1 MSTVIIGLSLG
12 MLLFLLASGLTL
24 IFGMLGVINFAHGA
38 LYMLGAYLAFDIQ
51 LRTGSFIAGLV
62 VATVDVGLVGV
73 AMERLALRPLYNRP
87 HFYQLILTFGF
98 ILVIS
103 EAVKFVWG
111 LGYQETPMPALLA
124 GTVELAGSTIPVY
137 RLFVIVFGLLVS
149 AALFFVL
156 EKSTFGM
163 LVRAASSDGEMV
175 RILGLPAATIR
186 SAVFGVGAALAGLAG
201 AISAPL
207 FPIELGMATNTIIDC
222 FIVVI
227 LGGLGNIRGVVAASL
242 LIGMVRAVGYTFMPS
257 WVDILTFAMLI
268 ATLLTRPQGLFS
280 RQARLA

>member
-62 VATVDVGLVGV
+62 VATAGVGLVGV

>member
-51 LRTGSFIAGLV
+51 LRTGSFVAGLV
-62 VATVDVGLVGV
+62 VATAGVGLVGV
-73 AMERLALRPLYNRP
+73 AMERLALRPLYSRP

-103 EAVKFVWG
+103 EAVKIVWG

-175 RILGLPAATIR
+175 RILGLPAASIR
-186 SAVFGVGAALAGLAG
+186 SAVFGMGAALAGLAG

>member
-38 LYMLGAYLAFDIQ
+38 LYMLGAYLAFDIH
-51 LRTGSFIAGLV
+51 LRTGSFVAGLV
-62 VATVDVGLVGV
+62 VATAGVGLVGV

-124 GTVELAGSTIPVY
+124 GTVDLAGSTIPIY

-149 AALFFVL
+149 VALFFVL

-227 LGGLGNIRGVVAASL
+227 LGGLGNIRGVVAASV

>member
-62 VATVDVGLVGV
+62 VATVGVGLVGV

-163 LVRAASSDGEMV
+163 LVRAASSDG
-175 RILGLPAATIR
+175 
-186 SAVFGVGAALAGLAG
+186 
-201 AISAPL
+201 
-207 FPIELGMATNTIIDC
+207 
-222 FIVVI
+222 
-227 LGGLGNIRGVVAASL
+227 
-242 LIGMVRAVGYTFMPS
+242 
-257 WVDILTFAMLI
+257 
-268 ATLLTRPQGLFS
+268 
-280 RQARLA
+280 

>member
-62 VATVDVGLVGV
+62 VATAGVGLVGV
-73 AMERLALRPLYNRP
+73 AMERLALRPLYSRP

-103 EAVKFVWG
+103 EAVKIIWG

-137 RLFVIVFGLLVS
+137 RLFVIIFGLLVC

-175 RILGLPAATIR
+175 RILGLPAARIR
-186 SAVFGVGAALAGLAG
+186 SAVFGMGAALAGLAG

>member
-62 VATVDVGLVGV
+62 VATVGVGLVGV

-186 SAVFGVGAALAGLAG
+186 SAVFGMGAALAGLAG